1 MGFDASNGYGIDV
14 KLPPIRI
21 LPEDGIAIQKRRA
34 DGTICTARRG
44 NHILC
49 VSPDFRSEDFFALA
63 SEAGCRMY
71 APPHCT
77 VYGDSRFM
85 AFFPQQDQNA
95 VLFLPEAGEYEEL
108 LTGKHCS
115 GFATW
120 PVRLKAK
127 DALVFMRV

>member
-1 MGFDASNGYGIDV
+1 
-14 KLPPIRI
+14 
-21 LPEDGIAIQKRRA
+21 
-34 DGTICTARRG
+34 
-44 NHILC
+44 
-49 VSPDFRSEDFFALA
+49 
-63 SEAGCRMY
+63 
-71 APPHCT
+71 
-77 VYGDSRFM
+77 M